1 MVCLVVE
8 QLKGCDKVRN
18 LFVRESGNYKTT
30 YSNDMKMFG
39 TTGAKIKALLIVI
52 VVLSVPLFVSNY
64 WIGLLTLCAIA
75 SVGAIGLNILTG
87 LTGQISIG
95 VGAFLGVGGYT
106 SAILTSTLWVKF
118 LDCIANS
125 WNCDSTYRGAI
136 WNSALRLKGLY
147 LAIATLAAQVIILF
161 VISRWDSLTG
171 GTAGMVLA
179 VLLSESIL
187 YQVIQVITIYVPII
201 LLLTVMYATNLIRTR
216 TGRAF
221 LAVRDRDIAAQ
232 IMGINLFKYKVMAFA
247 ISSFFVGIA
256 GALLAHYTM
265 IVSPEF
271 YSFHVSIEYLA
282 MILIGG
288 LGSVFG
294 SILGAVFITLLPVS
308 LGSLID
314 VLAGFMPELYQLLSA
329 LKDFVFGAVIILFL
343 IFEPGDSL
351 IFGSILRST
360 LNYGRFLINQCGW
373 TRLHL
378 H

>member
-1 MVCLVVE
+1 MAYLVVE
-8 QLKGCDKVRN
+8 ESRGCDRLRN
-18 LFVRESGNYKTT
+18 LFVRESGNYKTS
-30 YSNDMKMFG
+30 YRDDMRLFG
-39 TTGAKIKALLIVI
+39 TTGAKVKALLIVLI
-52 VVLSVPLFVSNY
+52 VLALPLVVSNY

-106 SAILTSTLWVKF
+106 SAILTSTYGLSFW
-118 LDCIANS
+118 IALPIAGIVTALIGGLFGIPS
-125 WNCDSTYRGAI
+125 
-136 WNSALRLKGLY
+136 LRLKGLY

-171 GTAGMVLA
+171 GTAGMVLNRPKIGEIS
-179 VLLSESIL
+179 LSSNTGYYYL
-187 YQVIQVITIYVPII
+187 CAII
-201 LLLTVMYATNLIRTR
+201 LLLTVLYATNLIRTR

-232 IMGINLFKYKVMAFA
+232 IMGINLFQYKVMAFA

-265 IVSPEF
+265 IVSPEL

-308 LGSLID
+308 LSSIID
-314 VLAGFMPELYQLLSA
+314 VLTAFAPNLYQLLSA
-329 LKDFVFGAVIILFL
+329 FKDFVFGAVIIIFL
-343 IFEPGDSL
+343 IFEPGGL
-351 IFGSILRST
+351 AHIL
-360 LNYGRFLINQCGW
+360 LNMKKYFKLW
-373 TRLHL
+373 PFSY
-378 H
+378 